1 MRIGAAGPG
10 DEPNAI
16 GAAMSAASAAE
27 ELPAPALIVAF
38 GSSREC
44 SPQAGGSCI
53 FHPALARN
61 TIHEHPQR
69 DTRDQ

>member
-27 ELPAPALIVAF
+27 EPQPRHSLSPLAAPESALPSWWV
-38 GSSREC
+38 R
-44 SPQAGGSCI
+44 I
-53 FHPALARN
+53 FHQLARN